1 MKRWHVWTED
11 HSRDDAA
18 VMLAWSARDAACAFA
33 ESHGRIESDFAFEV
47 FVSAVESQDV
57 ESQDVESFEFER
69 QDAEPVQRDPLE
81 FALSSADKRIA
92 SARAY
97 LAEIESKAHR
107 ARSHLAA
114 CLLDRERWIALLARA
129 TSNDALR
136 RQGLSDGET
145 RRPEAAG
152 E

>member
-47 FVSAVESQDV
+47 FVSAV

-136 RQGLSDGET
+136 RQGSADGGE
-145 RRPEAAG
+145 RRREAAG